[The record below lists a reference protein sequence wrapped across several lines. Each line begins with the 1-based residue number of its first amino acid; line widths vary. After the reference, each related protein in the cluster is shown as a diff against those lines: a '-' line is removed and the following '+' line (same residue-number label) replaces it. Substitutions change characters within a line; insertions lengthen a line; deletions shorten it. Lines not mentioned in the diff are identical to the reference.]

1 MSWKQHARLEWRAV
15 LIKDRELFIKHRHF
29 MHLLL
34 ACLPLRPSN
43 LKTFAVI
50 VNGCRCYAINCV
62 ITTQTLQHER
72 KSCLSIQVSG
82 PQFSLVNRAHKAWM
96 RARWGVG
103 VLAQVLPQ
111 QQKCVCLRRWMH
123 ANSMAVTCVCFFFS
137 SFSISCQNSGF
148 QLNIQKIISVA
159 NRFSLMVMG
168 NVLK

>member
-123 ANSMAVTCVCFFFS
+123 ANSMALTCHVCA
-137 SFSISCQNSGF
+137 SFSLLF
-148 QLNIQKIISVA
+148 PFPAKIQDS
-159 NRFSLMVMG
+159 N
-168 NVLK
+168 